1 MTERI
6 IAKRSRRRKQ
16 TMTEIDIY
24 SNVLLIFG
32 GVFVGHGFAE
42 HNWAA
47 VLIGMML

>member
-1 MTERI
+1 M
-6 IAKRSRRRKQ
+6 IAKRSRRQKK
-16 TMTEIDIY
+16 TMTEIEIEIDIY